1 MTDTIQTP
9 ADTAD
14 TDASEAVPA
23 EEFLHLHPADIII
36 GSNVRTDVRAD
47 HKEFCKSIKERGVLE
62 AVTVYR
68 NEDGQ
73 YVLLRGQRRTITAA
87 KVGTPTGLIPA
98 RVVPQPADADRIGDQ
113 MVENIH
119 RAGMREAEI
128 VAGVEQLALL
138 GVSAAQIAKR
148 TSIDRPTVNAALAV
162 TKADQSR
169 NRLDAGDLTLEEA
182 AIFAE
187 FEHDPEA
194 VERLENAK
202 RYRQS
207 LAHVAQRLRDE
218 AAEREADA
226 AEVERLRA
234 EGLPVLSAEE
244 VAEVAEADEVLR
256 IERLVTEDGEPLP
269 EEEWPD
275 VPGARVQVVK
285 EWVYAEDEYDEE
297 QEDGSDEEDEDDEP
311 YQQYVPVWVV
321 TDLAASGLRRRGGGS
336 GTTTADS
343 GNESES
349 EEEAEA
355 RREERRRVIANN
367 KAWASGDGAPRVAG
381 RVRGPQD
388 RPEGCRGPD
397 LRGRRDRPP
406 LAEQGDGPPAPDALH
421 AARDRRPDRLLRRGV
436 RGVPQDRDQGEH
448 AEGRDHDHSRRRR
461 CRVGGHDRQALVAQ
475 PDRVGCPRARRA
487 RGVGLPAQRGR
498 ADPARRGAVA
508 EHRGRRRRRRRG
520 QRQRRLIGSPSPTEG
535 GSFLWR
541 TALSGIETI
550 E

>member
-9 ADTAD
+9 AATDAD
-14 TDASEAVPA
+14 DASEAAQA
-23 EEFLHLHPADIII
+23 EEFLYVDPAAIII
-36 GSNVRTDVRAD
+36 GTNVRTDLRAD
-47 HKEFCKSIKERGVLE
+47 HKEFRKSIKERGVLE

-73 YVLLRGQRRTITAA
+73 YVLLRGQRRTVTAA
-87 KVGTPTGLIPA
+87 EVGTPTGLIPA
-98 RVVPQPADADRIGDQ
+98 RVVPQPPDADRIGDQ

-148 TSIDRPTVNAALAV
+148 TSIDRPTVNAALVV

-169 NRLDAGDLTLEEA
+169 NRLDSGDLTLEEA

-194 VERLENAK
+194 AERLENAK
-202 RYRQS
+202 RWRRS
-207 LAHVAQRLRDE
+207 LAHEAQRLRDE

-244 VAEVAEADEVLR
+244 IAAAQESGEVLR
-256 IERLVTEDGEPLP
+256 IERLVTEDGESLP
-269 EEEWPD
+269 EEEWPN

-285 EWVYAEDEYDEE
+285 EWVYPEDEYDEE
-297 QEDGSDEEDEDDEP
+297 REDDEPAEP

-321 TDLAASGLRRRGGGS
+321 TDLDASGLRRRGGGS
-336 GTTTADS
+336 SSTASADE
-343 GNESES
+343 GGES

-367 KAWASGDGAPRVAG
+367 KAWASAETVRREWLATFVARKTAPKGAEALICEAVVTGHHSLSKAMDHRHPMLFTLLGVDVPTGYYGAGYEECHKIATKASTPKAATMTTLAAIVAAWEATTGKHSWRNPTAWDARVLG
-381 RVRGPQD
+381 
-388 RPEGCRGPD
+388 
-397 LRGRRDRPP
+397 
-406 LAEQGDGPPAPDALH
+406 
-421 AARDRRPDRLLRRGV
+421 
-436 RGVPQDRDQGEH
+436 
-448 AEGRDHDHSRRRR
+448 
-461 CRVGGHDRQALVAQ
+461 ALVEWGYQ
-475 PDRVGCPRARRA
+475 PSEVERILLGEEPQPSTEDDSDDD
-487 RGVGLPAQRGR
+487 
-498 ADPARRGAVA
+498 ADEASDSAA
-508 EHRGRRRRRRRG
+508 
-520 QRQRRLIGSPSPTEG
+520 
-535 GSFLWR
+535 
-541 TALSGIETI
+541 
-550 E
+550 

>member
-1 MTDTIQTP
+1 MEDSSMTDTIQTP
-9 ADTAD
+9 ADTAAD
-14 TDASEAVPA
+14 EATEPVQA
-23 EEFLHLHPADIII
+23 EEFLHLDPADIII
-36 GSNVRTDVRAD
+36 GTNVRTDLRAD
-47 HKEFCKSIKERGVLE
+47 HKEFRKSIKERGVLE

-73 YVLLRGQRRTITAA
+73 YVLLRGQRRTVTAA
-87 KVGTPTGLIPA
+87 EVGTPTGLIPA

-169 NRLDAGDLTLEEA
+169 NRLDSGDLTLEEA

-194 VERLENAK
+194 VERLENTK
-202 RYRQS
+202 KWRRS
-207 LAHVAQRLRDE
+207 LAHEAQRLRDE

-244 VAEVAEADEVLR
+244 VAEADEVLR
-256 IERLVTEDGEPLP
+256 IERLVTEDGDPVP
-269 EEEWPD
+269 EEEWPN

-285 EWVYAEDEYDEE
+285 EWVYPEDEYDEE
-297 QEDGSDEEDEDDEP
+297 QEDDEPAEP

-321 TDLAASGLRRRGGGS
+321 TDLAASGLRRRGASGS
-336 GTTTADS
+336 TTADS
-343 GNESES
+343 SDEGES

-355 RREERRRVIANN
+355 RREERRHVIANN
-367 KAWASGDGAPRVAG
+367 KAWASAETVRREWLATFVARKTAPKGAEALICEAVVTGHHSLSKAMDHRHPMLFTLLGIDVPTGYYGAGYEECHKIATKASTPKAATMTTLAAIVAAWEATTGKHSWRNPTAWDARVLG
-381 RVRGPQD
+381 
-388 RPEGCRGPD
+388 
-397 LRGRRDRPP
+397 
-406 LAEQGDGPPAPDALH
+406 
-421 AARDRRPDRLLRRGV
+421 
-436 RGVPQDRDQGEH
+436 
-448 AEGRDHDHSRRRR
+448 
-461 CRVGGHDRQALVAQ
+461 ALVEWGYQ
-475 PDRVGCPRARRA
+475 PSEVERILLGEESQPSTEDDSDDD
-487 RGVGLPAQRGR
+487 
-498 ADPARRGAVA
+498 ADEASDSAA
-508 EHRGRRRRRRRG
+508 
-520 QRQRRLIGSPSPTEG
+520 
-535 GSFLWR
+535 
-541 TALSGIETI
+541 
-550 E
+550 

>member
-9 ADTAD
+9 AATA
-14 TDASEAVPA
+14 TDEASEAVQA
-23 EEFLHLHPADIII
+23 EEFLYLAPAEIII
-36 GSNVRTDVRAD
+36 GTNVRTDLRAD
-47 HKEFCKSIKERGVLE
+47 HKEFRKSIKERGVLE

-73 YVLLRGQRRTITAA
+73 HVLLRGQRRTVTAA
-87 KVGTPTGLIPA
+87 EVGTPTGLIPA

-148 TSIDRPTVNAALAV
+148 TSIDRPTVNAALVV

-169 NRLDAGDLTLEEA
+169 NRLDSGDLTLEEA
-182 AIFAE
+182 ATFAE

-202 RYRQS
+202 RWRRS
-207 LAHVAQRLRDE
+207 LAHEAQRLRDE

-234 EGLPVLSAEE
+234 EGLPILSAE
-244 VAEVAEADEVLR
+244 EVAEADEVLR
-256 IERLVTEDGEPLP
+256 IERLGTEDGESLP
-269 EEEWPD
+269 EEEWPN

-285 EWVYAEDEYDEE
+285 EWVYP
-297 QEDGSDEEDEDDEP
+297 EDEDDEEHEDDEPAEP

-321 TDLAASGLRRRGGGS
+321 TDLDASGLRRRGGGS
-336 GTTTADS
+336 SSTASADE
-343 GNESES
+343 GGES

-367 KAWASGDGAPRVAG
+367 KAWASAETVRREWLTGFVARKTAPKGAEALICEAVVTGHHSLSKAMDHRHPMLFTLLGIDVPTGYYGAGHDECHKIATKASAPKAATMTTLAAVVAAWEATTGKHSWRNPTAWDARVLG
-381 RVRGPQD
+381 
-388 RPEGCRGPD
+388 
-397 LRGRRDRPP
+397 
-406 LAEQGDGPPAPDALH
+406 ALVEWGYQ
-421 AARDRRPDRLLRRGV
+421 PSEVERLLLGEE
-436 RGVPQDRDQGEH
+436 PQPSTETDGDDNAGE
-448 AEGRDHDHSRRRR
+448 ASDS
-461 CRVGGHDRQALVAQ
+461 AA
-475 PDRVGCPRARRA
+475 
-487 RGVGLPAQRGR
+487 
-498 ADPARRGAVA
+498 
-508 EHRGRRRRRRRG
+508 
-520 QRQRRLIGSPSPTEG
+520 
-535 GSFLWR
+535 
-541 TALSGIETI
+541 
-550 E
+550 

>member
-9 ADTAD
+9 AATA
-14 TDASEAVPA
+14 TVGASEAAQA
-23 EEFLHLHPADIII
+23 EEFLYLDPAEIII
-36 GSNVRTDVRAD
+36 GMNVRTDLRAD
-47 HKEFCKSIKERGVLE
+47 HKEFRKSIKERGVLE

-73 YVLLRGQRRTITAA
+73 YVLLRGQRRTVTAA
-87 KVGTPTGLIPA
+87 EVGTPTGLIPA

-148 TSIDRPTVNAALAV
+148 TSIDRPTVNAALVV

-169 NRLDAGDLTLEEA
+169 NRLDSGDLTLEEA

-202 RYRQS
+202 RWRRS
-207 LAHVAQRLRDE
+207 LAHEAQRLRDE

-244 VAEVAEADEVLR
+244 VAEADEVLR
-256 IERLVTEDGEPLP
+256 IERLVTEDGESLA
-269 EEEWPD
+269 EEEWPN

-285 EWVYAEDEYDEE
+285 EWVYPEDEYDEE
-297 QEDGSDEEDEDDEP
+297 HEDAEPAEP

-336 GTTTADS
+336 SSTASADE
-343 GNESES
+343 GGES

-367 KAWASGDGAPRVAG
+367 KAWASAETVRREWLATFVARKTAPKGAEALICEAVVTGHHSLSKAMDHRHPMLFTLLGIDVPTGYYGAGYEECHKIATKASTPKAATMTTLAAIVAAWEATTGKHSWRNPTAWDARVLG
-381 RVRGPQD
+381 
-388 RPEGCRGPD
+388 
-397 LRGRRDRPP
+397 
-406 LAEQGDGPPAPDALH
+406 
-421 AARDRRPDRLLRRGV
+421 
-436 RGVPQDRDQGEH
+436 
-448 AEGRDHDHSRRRR
+448 
-461 CRVGGHDRQALVAQ
+461 ALVEWGYQ
-475 PDRVGCPRARRA
+475 PSEVERILLGEEPQPSTEDDSDND
-487 RGVGLPAQRGR
+487 
-498 ADPARRGAVA
+498 ADEASDSA
-508 EHRGRRRRRRRG
+508 
-520 QRQRRLIGSPSPTEG
+520 S
-535 GSFLWR
+535 
-541 TALSGIETI
+541 
-550 E
+550 

>member
-9 ADTAD
+9 ADTAAD
-14 TDASEAVPA
+14 EATEVVQA
-23 EEFLHLHPADIII
+23 EEFLYLDPADIII
-36 GSNVRTDVRAD
+36 GTNVRTDLRAD
-47 HKEFCKSIKERGVLE
+47 HKEFRKSIKERGVLE

-73 YVLLRGQRRTITAA
+73 YVLLRGQRRTVTAA
-87 KVGTPTGLIPA
+87 EVGTPTGLIPA

-169 NRLDAGDLTLEEA
+169 NRLDSGDLTLEEA

-202 RYRQS
+202 RWRRS
-207 LAHVAQRLRDE
+207 LAHEAQRLRDE

-234 EGLPVLSAEE
+234 EGLPILSAE
-244 VAEVAEADEVLR
+244 EVAEADEVLR
-256 IERLVTEDGEPLP
+256 IERLGTEDGESLP
-269 EEEWPD
+269 EEEWPN

-285 EWVYAEDEYDEE
+285 EWVYP
-297 QEDGSDEEDEDDEP
+297 EDEDDEEHEDDEPAEP

-321 TDLAASGLRRRGGGS
+321 TDLDASGLRRRGGGS
-336 GTTTADS
+336 SSTASADE
-343 GNESES
+343 GGES

-367 KAWASGDGAPRVAG
+367 KAWASAETVRREWLTGFVARKTAPKGA
-381 RVRGPQD
+381 
-388 RPEGCRGPD
+388 E
-397 LRGRRDRPP
+397 
-406 LAEQGDGPPAPDALH
+406 ALICEAVVTGH
-421 AARDRRPDRLLRRGV
+421 HSLSKAMDHRHPMLFTLLGID
-436 RGVPQDRDQGEH
+436 VPTGYYG
-448 AEGRDHDHSRRRR
+448 A
-461 CRVGGHDRQALVAQ
+461 GHDECHKIATKASAPKAATMTTLAAVVAAWEATTGKHSWRNPTAWDARVLGALVEWGYQ
-475 PDRVGCPRARRA
+475 PSEVERILLGEEP
-487 RGVGLPAQRGR
+487 Q
-498 ADPARRGAVA
+498 
-508 EHRGRRRRRRRG
+508 
-520 QRQRRLIGSPSPTEG
+520 PSTETDG
-535 GSFLWR
+535 DDNAGEASDS
-541 TALSGIETI
+541 AA
-550 E
+550 

>member
-9 ADTAD
+9 AATA
-14 TDASEAVPA
+14 TDEASEAVQA
-23 EEFLHLHPADIII
+23 EEFLYLAPAEIII
-36 GSNVRTDVRAD
+36 GTNVRTDLRAD
-47 HKEFCKSIKERGVLE
+47 HKEFRKSIKERGVLE

-73 YVLLRGQRRTITAA
+73 HVLLRGQRRTVTAA
-87 KVGTPTGLIPA
+87 EVGTPTGLLPA

-148 TSIDRPTVNAALAV
+148 TSIDRPTVNAALVV

-169 NRLDAGDLTLEEA
+169 NRLDSGDLTLEEA

-202 RYRQS
+202 RWRRS
-207 LAHVAQRLRDE
+207 LAHEAQRLRDE

-234 EGLPVLSAEE
+234 EGLPILSAE
-244 VAEVAEADEVLR
+244 EVAEADEVLR
-256 IERLVTEDGEPLP
+256 IERLGTEDGESLP
-269 EEEWPD
+269 EEEWPN

-285 EWVYAEDEYDEE
+285 EWVYP
-297 QEDGSDEEDEDDEP
+297 EDEDDEEHEDDEPAEP

-321 TDLAASGLRRRGGGS
+321 TDLDASGLRRRGGGS
-336 GTTTADS
+336 SSTASADE
-343 GNESES
+343 GGES

-367 KAWASGDGAPRVAG
+367 KAWASAETVRREWLATFVARKTAPKGAEALICEAVVTGHHSLSKAMDHRHPMLFTLLGIDVPTGYYGAGYEECHKIATKASTPKAAAMTTLAAIVAAWEATTGKHSWRNPTAWDARVLG
-381 RVRGPQD
+381 
-388 RPEGCRGPD
+388 
-397 LRGRRDRPP
+397 
-406 LAEQGDGPPAPDALH
+406 
-421 AARDRRPDRLLRRGV
+421 
-436 RGVPQDRDQGEH
+436 
-448 AEGRDHDHSRRRR
+448 
-461 CRVGGHDRQALVAQ
+461 ALVEWGYQ
-475 PDRVGCPRARRA
+475 PSEVERTLLGEDPQ
-487 RGVGLPAQRGR
+487 PSTEDDSDDD
-498 ADPARRGAVA
+498 ADEASDSAA
-508 EHRGRRRRRRRG
+508 
-520 QRQRRLIGSPSPTEG
+520 
-535 GSFLWR
+535 
-541 TALSGIETI
+541 
-550 E
+550 

>member
-9 ADTAD
+9 AATA
-14 TDASEAVPA
+14 TDEASEAVQA
-23 EEFLHLHPADIII
+23 EEFLYLAPAEIII
-36 GSNVRTDVRAD
+36 GTNVRTDLRAD
-47 HKEFCKSIKERGVLE
+47 HKEFRKSIKERGVLE

-73 YVLLRGQRRTITAA
+73 HVLLRGQRRTVTAA
-87 KVGTPTGLIPA
+87 EVGTPTGLLPA

-148 TSIDRPTVNAALAV
+148 TSIDRPTVNAALVV

-169 NRLDAGDLTLEEA
+169 NRLDSGDLTLEEA

-202 RYRQS
+202 RWRRS
-207 LAHVAQRLRDE
+207 LAHEAQRLRDE

-234 EGLPVLSAEE
+234 EGLPILSAE
-244 VAEVAEADEVLR
+244 EVAEADEVLR
-256 IERLVTEDGEPLP
+256 IERLGTEDGESLP
-269 EEEWPD
+269 EEEWPN

-285 EWVYAEDEYDEE
+285 EWVYP
-297 QEDGSDEEDEDDEP
+297 EDEDDEEHEDDEPAEP

-321 TDLAASGLRRRGGGS
+321 TDLDASGLRRRGGGS
-336 GTTTADS
+336 SSTASADE
-343 GNESES
+343 GGES

-367 KAWASGDGAPRVAG
+367 KAWASAETVRREWLTGFVARKTAPKGA
-381 RVRGPQD
+381 
-388 RPEGCRGPD
+388 E
-397 LRGRRDRPP
+397 
-406 LAEQGDGPPAPDALH
+406 ALICEAVVTGH
-421 AARDRRPDRLLRRGV
+421 HSLSKAMDHRHPMLFTLLGID
-436 RGVPQDRDQGEH
+436 VPTGYYG
-448 AEGRDHDHSRRRR
+448 A
-461 CRVGGHDRQALVAQ
+461 GHDECHKIATKASAPKAATMTTLAAVVAAWEATTGKHSWRNPTAWDARVLGALVEWGYQ
-475 PDRVGCPRARRA
+475 PSEVERILLGEEPQPSTEDDSEDD
-487 RGVGLPAQRGR
+487 
-498 ADPARRGAVA
+498 ADEASDSAA
-508 EHRGRRRRRRRG
+508 
-520 QRQRRLIGSPSPTEG
+520 
-535 GSFLWR
+535 
-541 TALSGIETI
+541 
-550 E
+550 

>member
-9 ADTAD
+9 AATA
-14 TDASEAVPA
+14 TDEASEAVQA
-23 EEFLHLHPADIII
+23 EEFLYLAPAEIII
-36 GSNVRTDVRAD
+36 GTNVRTDLRAD
-47 HKEFCKSIKERGVLE
+47 HKEFRKSIKERGVLE

-73 YVLLRGQRRTITAA
+73 YVLLRGQRRTVTAA
-87 KVGTPTGLIPA
+87 EVGTPTGLLPA

-148 TSIDRPTVNAALAV
+148 TSIDRPTVNAALVV

-169 NRLDAGDLTLEEA
+169 NRLDSGDLTLEEA

-202 RYRQS
+202 RWRRS
-207 LAHVAQRLRDE
+207 LAHEAQRLRDE

-244 VAEVAEADEVLR
+244 VAEADEVLR
-256 IERLVTEDGEPLP
+256 IERLVTEDGESLP
-269 EEEWPD
+269 EEEWPN

-285 EWVYAEDEYDEE
+285 EWVYP
-297 QEDGSDEEDEDDEP
+297 EDEDDEEHEDDEPAEP

-321 TDLAASGLRRRGGGS
+321 TDLDASGLRRRGGGS
-336 GTTTADS
+336 SSTASADE
-343 GNESES
+343 GGES

-367 KAWASGDGAPRVAG
+367 KAWASAETVRREWLTGFVARKTAPKGA
-381 RVRGPQD
+381 
-388 RPEGCRGPD
+388 E
-397 LRGRRDRPP
+397 
-406 LAEQGDGPPAPDALH
+406 ALICEAVVTGH
-421 AARDRRPDRLLRRGV
+421 HSLSKAMDHRHPMLFTLLGID
-436 RGVPQDRDQGEH
+436 VPTGYYG
-448 AEGRDHDHSRRRR
+448 A
-461 CRVGGHDRQALVAQ
+461 GHDECHKIATKASAPKAATMTTLAAVVAAWEATTGKHSWRNPTAWDARVLGALVEWGYQ
-475 PDRVGCPRARRA
+475 PSEVERILLGEEPQPSTETDGDDN
-487 RGVGLPAQRGR
+487 
-498 ADPARRGAVA
+498 ADEASDSAA
-508 EHRGRRRRRRRG
+508 
-520 QRQRRLIGSPSPTEG
+520 
-535 GSFLWR
+535 
-541 TALSGIETI
+541 
-550 E
+550 